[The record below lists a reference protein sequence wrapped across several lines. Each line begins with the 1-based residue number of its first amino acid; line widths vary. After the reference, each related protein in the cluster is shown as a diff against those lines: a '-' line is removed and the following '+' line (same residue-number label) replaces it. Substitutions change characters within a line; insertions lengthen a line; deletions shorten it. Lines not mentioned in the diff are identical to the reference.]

1 MQQQCSSAPH
11 NCSTARSYSPSR
23 VAPAVRVRSR
33 WKFRISMAGYLVNNI
48 TPYEQLYGVFFNKKL
63 KNVSCES
70 TTDGWLKLNFASC
83 VIRQTHCGFV
93 GSKCHEDVATW
104 PVSPCHLTQETRAH
118 YKASHMRYIL
128 PIPRSPVT
136 GYLSVRIPTT
146 YVPVVKV
153 KVFPSARLSEF
164 LVCWRKGNAIF

>member
-1 MQQQCSSAPH
+1 MVTWQPQTTMLDTRRVGRYYHTAAMQQQCSSAPH

-83 VIRQTHCGFV
+83 VIRQTRSLGVLVLCSNWNMIV
-93 GSKCHEDVATW
+93 N
-104 PVSPCHLTQETRAH
+104 
-118 YKASHMRYIL
+118 YISTIWL
-128 PIPRSPVT
+128 
-136 GYLSVRIPTT
+136 
-146 YVPVVKV
+146 VVDT
-153 KVFPSARLSEF
+153 LE
-164 LVCWRKGNAIF
+164 